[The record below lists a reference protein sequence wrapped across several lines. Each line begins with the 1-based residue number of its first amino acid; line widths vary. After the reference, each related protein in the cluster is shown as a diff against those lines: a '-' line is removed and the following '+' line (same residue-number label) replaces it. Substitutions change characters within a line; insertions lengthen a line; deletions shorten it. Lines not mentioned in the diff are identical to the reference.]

1 MNHKIKFENI
11 DFDAI
16 LCLNGEISHF
26 EYINESKGRI
36 YCADG
41 AANKLIEQNI
51 IPDYIIGDLDS
62 INYNHLSLNYP
73 NINFHKFNS
82 QETNDFERLV
92 NDKGIIRNK
101 LKINAAIYNANA
113 ILKIQNT
120 NGSFINWLKSNNSL
134 TLNEWVKLF
143 KKQFKFTGPEIT
155 NEFLMST
162 GTIRGAHTQ
171 ECKIY
176 NEILQLNPLW
186 AEKESNKYY

>member
-1 MNHKIKFENI
+1 MSYCEYVKDLKIDNVHRYYHDNEYGFPMYSDNELFGRLILEIFQAGLNWTIILNKKKNFENA
-11 DFDAI
+11 FDGFNI
-16 LCLNGEISHF
+16 E
-26 EYINESKGRI
+26 KV
-36 YCADG
+36 
-41 AANKLIEQNI
+41 AN
-51 IPDYIIGDLDS
+51 YGD
-62 INYNHLSLNYP
+62 
-73 NINFHKFNS
+73 
-82 QETNDFERLV
+82 EDFERLV

-186 AEKESNKYY
+186 TEKESNKYY